1 MAGLRYVRMLKDANP
16 ESEVWWDGSPSCY
29 GVFKSTMLERY
40 HELRTVIDSLMPEPL
55 AANFSGITG
64 VTTNPR
70 LINTAFLHTHQYP
83 DRRTINSR
91 TNWLDAAQH
100 RRTIYSQL
108 VLDAARQLVAMWHA
122 SSKRFGWLS
131 AQVDPFLGE
140 DTSAIVKHGLE
151 LSRLAPNIMIKIPGS
166 QAGYLAIEQLVA
178 QGCSINNTF
187 CFTVSQF
194 AAGLAAVE
202 RGRAKARR
210 LGVDVAQARY
220 VISFMIG
227 RFGADE
233 AFDRQA
239 RALGIGLSTE
249 DKRWA
254 ELAVYDAIQT
264 LLTATPSPVRLL
276 IASIKVDGEGQEG
289 EHCWHLERTGER
301 TTLYTLPAPIIE
313 FLLRR
318 ERAGRPVLPAA
329 RLAIPVQVLDKLLRI
344 DYFKQAY
351 QLGGLEPERFA
362 QHPAFV
368 TALQY
373 ACGARAELDGFI
385 ESLGMDL
392 PQRPVNALRACAG
405 GRT

>member
-1 MAGLRYVRMLKDANP
+1 MVGLRYVHDLKNANSN
-16 ESEVWWDGSPSCY
+16 SEVWWDGSPSCY
-29 GVFKSTMLERY
+29 GVFKVAMLERY
-40 HELRTVIDSLMPEPL
+40 HELRSVIDSLMPDHFAES
-55 AANFSGITG
+55 FSGVTG

-70 LINTAFLHTHQYP
+70 LINAAFLHAHHSWIERI
-83 DRRTINSR
+83 DSR
-91 TNWLDAAQH
+91 DVWLDVTQR
-100 RRTIYSQL
+100 RRTIYAQL
-108 VLDAARQLVAMWHA
+108 VLEAASQLIGMWNA
-122 SSKRFGWLS
+122 SNKRFGWVS

-202 RGRAKARR
+202 RGRAEARR
-210 LGVDVAQARY
+210 LGVDIAQARY

-239 RALGIGLSTE
+239 QALGISLSTA

-264 LLTATPSPVRLL
+264 LLTATAIPVRLL
-276 IASIKVDGEGQEG
+276 IASIKVDDEGLEG

-329 RLAIPVQVLDKLLRI
+329 SLAIPVQVLDKLLRI

-351 QLGGLEPERFA
+351 QLGGLESERFA
-362 QHPAFV
+362 QHPAFL

-373 ACGARAELDGFI
+373 ARCARAELDGFI
-385 ESLGMDL
+385 ESLGVNL
-392 PQRPVNALRACAG
+392 PQRPTPVLRACAG
-405 GRT
+405 GRS